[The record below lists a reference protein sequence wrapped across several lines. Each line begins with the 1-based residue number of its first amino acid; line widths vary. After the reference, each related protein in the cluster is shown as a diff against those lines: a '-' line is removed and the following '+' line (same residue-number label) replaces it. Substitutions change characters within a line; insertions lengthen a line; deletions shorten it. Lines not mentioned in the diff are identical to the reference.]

1 MFTNKLTRH
10 GEHLLR
16 YGSLQIGGLF
26 AERVDPV
33 GLLDMAGEVFLLVL
47 PRVEEL
53 FGRGGEGNHHHRF
66 ARLEVRVG
74 EAGVQVA
81 RTEVAPRLRQPAA
94 PAPDALHVG
103 EDAGGPVGRHRIV
116 YPHPPIVLL

>member
-1 MFTNKLTRH
+1 MLANKPFGH

-33 GLLDMAGEVFLLVL
+33 GLLYMAGEVLLFVL

-66 ARLEVRVG
+66 ARLEV
-74 EAGVQVA
+74 
-81 RTEVAPRLRQPAA
+81 
-94 PAPDALHVG
+94 
-103 EDAGGPVGRHRIV
+103 
-116 YPHPPIVLL
+116 